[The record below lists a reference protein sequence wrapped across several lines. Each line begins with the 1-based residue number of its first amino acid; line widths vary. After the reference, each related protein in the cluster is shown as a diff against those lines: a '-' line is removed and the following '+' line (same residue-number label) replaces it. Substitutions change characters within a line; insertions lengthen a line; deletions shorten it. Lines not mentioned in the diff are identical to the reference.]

1 MKYQNVL
8 QMAAFS
14 PDKMKKMG
22 LFDTR
27 HLFCDIYCFE
37 PGQVQKPHAH
47 HESDKVYYVLQG
59 KGMFKIGEEEK
70 ELSEHHIT
78 LAPAGVEHGVT
89 NHGNQR
95 LVLLVLMA
103 PNPNVPHSH

>member
-1 MKYQNVL
+1 MIHQNVL
-8 QMAAFS
+8 KMMTFS
-14 PDKMKKMG
+14 SDKMKKTG
-22 LFDTR
+22 LFDTH
-27 HLFCDIYCFE
+27 HLFCDLYCFE
-37 PGQVQKPHAH
+37 PGQTQKPHAH

-59 KGMFKIGEEEK
+59 KGMFKIGGEEK
-70 ELSEHHIT
+70 ELSEHHIA

-89 NHGNQR
+89 NHSSQR